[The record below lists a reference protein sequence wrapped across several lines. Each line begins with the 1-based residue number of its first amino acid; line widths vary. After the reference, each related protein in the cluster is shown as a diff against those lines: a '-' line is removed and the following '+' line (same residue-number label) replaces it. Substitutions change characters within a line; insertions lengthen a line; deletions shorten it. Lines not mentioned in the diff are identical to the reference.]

1 MSGFVFAK
9 VATLIAEVS
18 FERSLF
24 DLALA
29 LGLLLDFPFAFVF
42 AFIFAFVFVTRG
54 GRGSSGDDLRT

>member
-42 AFIFAFVFVTRG
+42 AFVFVTRG